1 MKSIH
6 GFRFFR
12 MILPSPLPVLRTPR
26 LTLRQPVATDIAD
39 RFALGRDREIY
50 RMLGADARTLQP
62 LTEEGAKAWVE
73 NIASHPA
80 AWIIE
85 YQGRAIGNLMLDNF
99 VEADRRASLII
110 GILNPDALG
119 KGLGTEAIRA
129 IAEFAF
135 DTLGLHKLSTR
146 VLAFNTRA
154 IRAYERVG
162 FVREGLERESALIG
176 EIWHD
181 DVIVGLLKRDF
192 DTLRGG
198 SVTAQTHASYR
209 S

>member
-1 MKSIH
+1 
-6 GFRFFR
+6 
-12 MILPSPLPVLRTPR
+12 MILPSPLPILRTPH
-26 LTLRQPVATDIAD
+26 LVLRQPIASDIAD
-39 RFALGRDREIY
+39 RHALGRDPDIY
-50 RMLGADARTLQP
+50 RMLGADVRSLPP
-62 LTEEGAKAWVE
+62 LTEEQAKAWVE

-80 AWIIE
+80 AWVIE
-85 YQGRAIGNLMLDNF
+85 HQGRAIGEILLDNF
-99 VEADRRASLII
+99 VEADQRAGLIV
-110 GILNPDALG
+110 GILDKSALG

-129 IAEFAF
+129 IAEFSF
-135 DTLGLHKLSTR
+135 DTLKLHKLSMR

-176 EIWHD
+176 GTWHD

-198 SVTAQTHASYR
+198 TSEGATPASYR

>member
-1 MKSIH
+1 
-6 GFRFFR
+6 
-12 MILPSPLPVLRTPR
+12 MILPSPLPMLRTAR
-26 LTLRQPVATDIAD
+26 LLLRQPVASDIAD
-39 RFALGRDREIY
+39 RHALGRDPEIY
-50 RMLGADARTLQP
+50 RQLGADTRKLP
-62 LTEEGAKAWVE
+62 DLTEEQARAWVE

-80 AWIIE
+80 AWVME
-85 YQGRAIGNLMLDNF
+85 YQGRAIGEILLDNF
-99 VEADRRASLII
+99 VEADKRAGLII
-110 GILNPDALG
+110 GILDPACIG

-135 DTLGLHKLSTR
+135 DSLGLHKLSMR

-162 FVREGLERESALIG
+162 FVREGIERESALIG
-176 EIWHD
+176 DTWQD

-192 DTLRGG
+192 DALRGHSG
-198 SVTAQTHASYR
+198 PAKDHSGPALR